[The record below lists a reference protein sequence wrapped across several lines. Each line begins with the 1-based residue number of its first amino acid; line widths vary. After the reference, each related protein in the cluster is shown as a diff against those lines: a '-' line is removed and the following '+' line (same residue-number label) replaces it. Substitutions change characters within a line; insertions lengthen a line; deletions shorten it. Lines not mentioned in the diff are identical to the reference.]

1 MCRTRQTRENG
12 LAMAEA
18 GNDGLA
24 DYGILSRPSPCPF
37 MKRGVT
43 MPVRRYRKDPRS
55 TEERH
60 ADESVLRL
68 FEQGDFLQVE
78 PALEREAIEYVQRR
92 HKARR
97 EVVAA
102 LGKELGVLRRAHGL
116 TQEQVACALGTKKS
130 NISRL
135 ESGRYGGLTVEYF
148 LAILDTFRVL
158 GRAELKTPAG
168 KSSAARP

>member
-1 MCRTRQTRENG
+1 
-12 LAMAEA
+12 
-18 GNDGLA
+18 
-24 DYGILSRPSPCPF
+24 
-37 MKRGVT
+37 

-55 TEERH
+55 AEERR
-60 ADESVLRL
+60 ADKSALQL
-68 FEQGDFLQVE
+68 FERGDFLQVE
-78 PALEREAIEYVQRR
+78 PALEREAIDDVQRR
-92 HKARR
+92 HQARR

-116 TQEQVACALGTKKS
+116 TQEQVARALGTNKS

-158 GRAELKTPAG
+158 GQAETKPRASKP
-168 KSSAARP
+168 SAARP

>member
-1 MCRTRQTRENG
+1 
-12 LAMAEA
+12 
-18 GNDGLA
+18 
-24 DYGILSRPSPCPF
+24 
-37 MKRGVT
+37 

-55 TEERH
+55 SDERR
-60 ADESVLRL
+60 ADESALKS
-68 FEQGDFLQVE
+68 FERGHFLPVE
-78 PALEREAIEYVQRR
+78 PALEREAIAYVQRR
-92 HKARR
+92 RQARR

-116 TQEQVACALGTKKS
+116 TQDQVARALGTSKS

-158 GRAELKTPAG
+158 GRAFGTHAG
-168 KSSAARP
+168 SSIVIRNTN